1 MRITGVTLKSDVPK
15 EAGMNG
21 ERSDT
26 LSTYRH
32 LRLAMPL
39 LLVMLL
45 VAVGQRA
52 LSAPPGVCFEG
63 SISGYY
69 FTSVR
74 AVFVT
79 TLCALGT
86 CLIVYRGNREDED
99 IALNVSG
106 ALAFVV
112 AFVPTRV
119 PSDTDV
125 RCSASNVPKPD
136 HLEEAVTNNM
146 WAMNIAFL
154 AAIVVAMILV
164 ARSNRKAENPSKAPM
179 RALWVSLGVLVLG
192 TIAFVRWQDGF
203 RANAHTAAAFG
214 TFIGILA
221 VVALN
226 ALNSGRRGRRRSVSG
241 LIDDTVG
248 DIPSAERSAKGVNGG
263 DLGAGG
269 DQPDPDE
276 RRLVIARKWYVGVA
290 AAMVATMAI
299 ISLLYWRV
307 SGWRHGVLWIEGL
320 LLGEFLVFWV
330 VQTYE
335 LWNVT
340 RRDGPRV
347 DTPTAGIEPAGT
359 EAPARA

>member
-1 MRITGVTLKSDVPK
+1 
-15 EAGMNG
+15 MNG

-45 VAVGQRA
+45 VAVGQGA

-79 TLCALGT
+79 ALCALGT
-86 CLIVYRGNREDED
+86 CLIVYRGNRDDED

-125 RCSASNVPKPD
+125 KCSATNVPRPD

-146 WAMNIAFL
+146 WAMITASL

-164 ARSNRKAENPSKAPM
+164 ALSNQTAKRDGRVPSTAPM
-179 RALWVSLGVLVLG
+179 RALWVFLGVLALG
-192 TIAFVRWQDGF
+192 TVAFVRWPDGF
-203 RANAHTAAAFG
+203 RANAHTTAAFG

-221 VVALN
+221 VVVLN
-226 ALNSGRRGRRRSVSG
+226 AFNSGRPVRRRTVSG
-241 LIDDTVG
+241 LIEDTVG
-248 DIPSAERSAKGVNGG
+248 DIPPPAEQAAEGVAGG
-263 DLGAGG
+263 DLGPGG
-269 DQPDPDE
+269 DQPDE

-320 LLGEFLVFWV
+320 LLSEFLVFWV

-335 LWNVT
+335 LWYVT
-340 RRDGPRV
+340 RRDAPPV
-347 DTPTAGIEPAGT
+347 DKRTRGTEPAGT
-359 EAPARA
+359 GAPARA